1 MALKYSDYMY
11 SSARIRALENTLL
24 TSDKI
29 ARMTEAKNDSE
40 IYSMMTEA
48 GISVKANKDGK
59 PDAEATFDSLLGE
72 TLDLLDSIA
81 PEEGMFKYFRYPYDA
96 ANLKSALKALFSER
110 SCDDILFEIA
120 TVSPEKVRAAIEDMD
135 FTEYPANMRQAAY
148 DAVKSYSENRD
159 PQQIDLV
166 IDRACYLDMLQ
177 GAKQDEFL
185 LKLVKAKIDLTNIV
199 TVFRFIKFGERAA
212 ARFEDALLSGG
223 ELSFD
228 KLKEAYEGGYEQLLH
243 MIKMS
248 PYSRIETQLSDSVS
262 SGALER
268 ICDDHWMKLL
278 KEAKYINFG
287 AGVLA
292 AFYYAREY
300 EVKNIRIIL
309 AGKRAGQ
316 DSDTIRERMRDSYV

>member
-40 IYSMMTEA
+40 IYSMMTES

-110 SCDDILFEIA
+110 SCDDILFDIA
-120 TVSPEKVRAAIEDMD
+120 TVSPEKVRGAVEDMD
-135 FTEYPANMRQAAY
+135 FTEYPQNMRQAAY
-148 DAVKSYSENRD
+148 DAVKGYSENRD

-212 ARFEDALLSGG
+212 ARFDDALLSGG

-228 KLKEAYEGGYEQLLH
+228 TLKEAYEGGIETLFH
-243 MIKMS
+243 IIKMS
-248 PYSRIETQLSDSVS
+248 VYSPIEAHLADSMS

-278 KEAKYINFG
+278 KDAKYINFG